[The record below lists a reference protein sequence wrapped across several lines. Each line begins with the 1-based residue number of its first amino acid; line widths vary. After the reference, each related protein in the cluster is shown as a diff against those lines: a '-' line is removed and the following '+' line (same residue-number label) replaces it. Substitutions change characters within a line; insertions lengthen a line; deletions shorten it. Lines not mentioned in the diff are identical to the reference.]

1 MTSTCAVEAL
11 RMRLITL
18 VPRLHRDALD
28 AERAQI
34 VSRALTEE
42 PATIPELSRKTG
54 LSVQTLGR
62 TILPVMFR
70 QGRVRLSFRTQ
81 RGQPQPLYSK
91 PETVASQ
98 GLLAERGME
107 EHEHALIAPG

>member
-1 MTSTCAVEAL
+1 M
-11 RMRLITL
+11 
-18 VPRLHRDALD
+18 D

-42 PATIPELSRKTG
+42 PATVTELSSKTG

-70 QGRVRLSFRTQ
+70 QGRVRLRFRTQ
-81 RGQPQPLYSK
+81 RGQPQSLYSK
-91 PETVASQ
+91 PETLASQ

-107 EHEHALIAPG
+107 EHALIAPE

>member
-1 MTSTCAVEAL
+1 
-11 RMRLITL
+11 MRLITL

>member
-1 MTSTCAVEAL
+1 
-11 RMRLITL
+11 MRFITPA
-18 VPRLHRDALD
+18 PRLHRDALD
-28 AERAQI
+28 SERAQV

-54 LSVQTLGR
+54 LSVQALGR

-81 RGQPQPLYSK
+81 RAQPQPLYSK
-91 PETVASQ
+91 PETLASQ
-98 GLLAERGME
+98 GLLAKKGME
-107 EHEHALIAPG
+107 EHALIAPG